1 MVGRSS
7 VRGHGVLQ
15 APDNIIRCAY
25 AVGGGA
31 SEKPF
36 RLCVPSQN
44 GFVADPPHR
53 HRTTTSAG
61 LPSLRGGGDSS
72 RPSGVTIRTG
82 PWTTRGPFVLGVM
95 VGISG
100 IPKYTP
106 PPGERNAALR
116 RIILGDN
123 VTEQTAQPAAW
134 EGPSRQGE
142 GPHARTRPAAPPGR
156 CSCVGTGPHAAG
168 YLQAALAWEPRRP
181 SSWRC
186 SRRAACRSTD
196 RSRIAWPSRPR
207 RTSPGRRISR

>member
-72 RPSGVTIRTG
+72 RPSGVTIRAG
-82 PWTTRGPFVLGVM
+82 PWTMSGPLGLGVM
-95 VGISG
+95 VTSLMAAIYPAPHGARNVPRSPRVLFG
-100 IPKYTP
+100 ATPCVP
-106 PPGERNAALR
+106 PPQRSFL
-116 RIILGDN
+116 
-123 VTEQTAQPAAW
+123 
-134 EGPSRQGE
+134 
-142 GPHARTRPAAPPGR
+142 
-156 CSCVGTGPHAAG
+156 
-168 YLQAALAWEPRRP
+168 
-181 SSWRC
+181 SS
-186 SRRAACRSTD
+186 
-196 RSRIAWPSRPR
+196 
-207 RTSPGRRISR
+207 

>member
-72 RPSGVTIRTG
+72 WPSGVTTRAG
-82 PWTTRGPFVLGVM
+82 PWTTSGPLGFGVM
-95 VGISG
+95 VTSLMAAIYAGTSRG
-100 IPKYTP
+100 RAGYCSARLHARP
-106 PPGERNAALR
+106 PPPL
-116 RIILGDN
+116 
-123 VTEQTAQPAAW
+123 
-134 EGPSRQGE
+134 S
-142 GPHARTRPAAPPGR
+142 APPSLAR
-156 CSCVGTGPHAAG
+156 RVRLCHRAG
-168 YLQAALAWEPRRP
+168 SVHQP
-181 SSWRC
+181 
-186 SRRAACRSTD
+186 D
-196 RSRIAWPSRPR
+196 
-207 RTSPGRRISR
+207 GQF

>member
-15 APDNIIRCAY
+15 APDNIIPCAY

-72 RPSGVTIRTG
+72 RPSGVTIRAG
-82 PWTTRGPFVLGVM
+82 PWTMSGPLGLGVM
-95 VGISG
+95 VTSLM
-100 IPKYTP
+100 
-106 PPGERNAALR
+106 PGNIR
-116 RIILGDN
+116 
-123 VTEQTAQPAAW
+123 
-134 EGPSRQGE
+134 
-142 GPHARTRPAAPPGR
+142 
-156 CSCVGTGPHAAG
+156 
-168 YLQAALAWEPRRP
+168 
-181 SSWRC
+181 
-186 SRRAACRSTD
+186 
-196 RSRIAWPSRPR
+196 RPR
-207 RTSPGRRISR
+207 RGTSIGRGGYVLARRSMRTPPLLLLSAS